1 MVNFGGCQ
9 AVTDMEEKRICPHC
23 GHEIEEGSI
32 VCMYCGHSANPATDS
47 NLSKID
53 KGQMQE
59 SNNASAVTTG
69 RVIAIGVLLMNAIT
83 IMICA
88 GDSILSSVC
97 MLSALIC
104 GAISLGLV
112 AMSFTIDKKKSPQ
125 EIDNTVASITKGA
138 VAVLIFSGA
147 DFFVAL
153 NSIMF

>member
-1 MVNFGGCQ
+1 
-9 AVTDMEEKRICPHC
+9 
-23 GHEIEEGSI
+23 
-32 VCMYCGHSANPATDS
+32 
-47 NLSKID
+47 
-53 KGQMQE
+53 
-59 SNNASAVTTG
+59 
-69 RVIAIGVLLMNAIT
+69 MNAIT